1 MQFGD
6 AVKTWAV
13 ELGGE
18 AHQFRMEHNF
28 WSAEKKYFVD
38 DELLEHV
45 PGGLKAS
52 ASFVKDVPFNI
63 GGHLGK
69 FQHSAVGRVVFY
81 DLYVDGKKIE
91 GEEKHAM
98 RMPPWAIVLL
108 ILALLVIAALSMR
121 LGAPA

>member
-28 WSAEKKYFVD
+28 WSGEKKYFVD
-38 DELLEHV
+38 DEQIESV
-45 PGGLKAS
+45 SGSLKAS
-52 ASFVKDVPFNI
+52 AAMMKDVPFTV
-63 GGHLGK
+63 GAHRGR
-69 FQHSAVGRVVFY
+69 FQHRAIGRIVFY
-81 DLYVDGKKIE
+81 NLYIDEQKIK
-91 GEEKHAM
+91 GVEKHAM

-108 ILALLVIAALSMR
+108 ILALLVIAGLSMR
-121 LGAPA
+121 FGAPA